1 MGSSGG
7 CCVSNHPIRNI
18 IDGIK
23 RGLKNIFGGGSRG
36 SSNAGRT
43 ESYDSTVADLEATV
57 KVQNALTMF
66 REDTRTRSE
75 DFENDVIRESRE
87 ALDEFICELKKY
99 NKIRY
104 GNNRLNLN
112 IGSIERENR
121 KTEDKIHGFIV
132 KRVSKRISL
141 DDTECLEILKLN
153 AGADKEKK
161 MDAFYQKVL
170 KEAVG
175 ELTDILKEAMEKQ
188 TETVEDSIQT
198 RIDSIVSTVEIKAIE
213 FKEIQNAKDKDEAAM
228 EKEQVRLSHLISLCD
243 YGLSF
248 ID

>member
-1 MGSSGG
+1 MGSGGG
-7 CCVSNHPIRNI
+7 CCVVNCCVG
-18 IDGIK
+18 DGIK
-23 RGLKNIFGGGSRG
+23 RFVKNLFGGGSRG

-66 REDTRTRSE
+66 REDTRARSE

-132 KRVSKRISL
+132 KRVS
-141 DDTECLEILKLN
+141 
-153 AGADKEKK
+153 
-161 MDAFYQKVL
+161 
-170 KEAVG
+170 
-175 ELTDILKEAMEKQ
+175 
-188 TETVEDSIQT
+188 
-198 RIDSIVSTVEIKAIE
+198 
-213 FKEIQNAKDKDEAAM
+213 
-228 EKEQVRLSHLISLCD
+228 
-243 YGLSF
+243 
-248 ID
+248 